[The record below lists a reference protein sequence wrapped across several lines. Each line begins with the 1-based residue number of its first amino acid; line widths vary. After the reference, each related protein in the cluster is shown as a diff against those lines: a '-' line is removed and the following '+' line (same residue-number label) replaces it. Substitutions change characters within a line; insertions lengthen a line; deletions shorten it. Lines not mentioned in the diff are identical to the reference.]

1 MLKRPLPSGTVTFL
15 FTDIEGSTRAWEQ
28 HPGAMA
34 AALSDHDRLL
44 RDVFER
50 HGGYVFKTVGDAFCC
65 AFERAPDALAAA
77 VEAMRALHAHRWPD
91 EIGEVR
97 VRMALHCGD
106 AIAHDGDYF
115 GPTLNRVARLLAIG
129 YGGQILLTA
138 AAAEMLADI
147 ALDGVTLRDLGS
159 HRLKDLRRA
168 EATYQVM
175 AKGLRA
181 SFPALA
187 SVDAHPNNLP
197 SQISSFVGRERE
209 IATLRQ
215 RLAEHRVVTIGGA
228 GGIGKTRLALQVA
241 AEVVQD
247 YSDGIYFVALA
258 PLRDGRHIPNA
269 LASALGVDEAS
280 NEALEETIVRH
291 LGSKH
296 VLLVFDNCEHVL
308 GETALSIKQI
318 VSDCPNVRC
327 LITSREP
334 LHLTGEC
341 VERLAPLST
350 PDGARSVADLEAL
363 DGSLLFLE
371 RARAVAGP
379 LALCESEC
387 ELVVEICRRL
397 DGIPL
402 AIELAASRLATMPLE
417 RLAKRLRAMLLASKD
432 ATVDERHRTLRA
444 AISWSY
450 DLLADSEKRT
460 FSALSIFSGGCT
472 IDALA
477 HVVEVDVEDDLESL
491 VDKSLVQLDL
501 RDDAGSRY
509 RLLEPIAEFAESQL
523 TALGA
528 SDALRRRHIEFY
540 SALASSVATADASA
554 RAGGMARIDVEIG
567 NMRAALERAMNGDVE
582 RAAQLVINLAPFW
595 RARGSFTEGRD
606 WLERLLDRAPALD
619 LTKKA
624 RVLRDSAAFAAM
636 QDDYDDANRLAR
648 DAVDIYRGLSDES
661 GIGSALHI
669 VAEVAHRQGRSDEA
683 KRLYT
688 ESYEHLDAGNHLV
701 GKTICMMNLGML
713 ARDEE
718 DYESSERLLL
728 KAREDAQRLGDR
740 SVLAQV
746 EVERAWTALESGNV
760 ERAERSF
767 REAFDVKTAERDSHG
782 ACQAR
787 IGVASAL
794 LVGGHADAAR
804 REFETALREAAAL
817 RAQIFVINAIHGIA
831 GVAAIGGD
839 LAAAAKYCGFAD
851 QLIAKTHCSEQL
863 GLIQNI
869 ATARIYAGLST
880 EEIAAATAAGA
891 AMKPEE
897 VAALSR
903 SAATSS

>member
-28 HPGAMA
+28 HPDAMA
-34 AALSDHDRLL
+34 VALADHDRLL
-44 RDVFER
+44 RGVFER
-50 HGGYVFKTVGDAFCC
+50 HGGYVFKTVGDEFCC
-65 AFERAPDALAAA
+65 AFQRSRDALTAAI
-77 VEAMRALHAHRWPD
+77 EAMRALQVQRWPD

-138 AAAEMLADI
+138 AAAQMLEGTP
-147 ALDGVTLRDLGS
+147 LEGVVLRDLGS
-159 HRLKDLRRA
+159 HRLRDLRQA
-168 EATYQVM
+168 EPTFQAM
-175 AKGLRA
+175 AEGLRA

-197 SQISSFVGRERE
+197 SQISSFVGREPE
-209 IATLRQ
+209 IANLR
-215 RLAEHRVVTIGGA
+215 RGLTEYRVVTVGGA

-241 AEVVQD
+241 AEVVQE
-247 YSDGIYFVALA
+247 YSGGVYLVALA
-258 PLRDGRHIPNA
+258 PLPDGRHVPNA
-269 LASALGVDEAS
+269 LASALGVVEVS

-296 VLLVFDNCEHVL
+296 VLLIFDNCEHVL
-308 GETALSIKQI
+308 GETALLVKRILSE
-318 VSDCPNVRC
+318 CPNVRC

-350 PDGARSVADLEAL
+350 PDGSF
-363 DGSLLFLE
+363 LFLE
-371 RARAVAGP
+371 RARAVAGT
-379 LALCESEC
+379 LALSETEC

-402 AIELAASRLATMPLE
+402 AIELAASRLATIPLE
-417 RLAKRLRAMLLASKD
+417 RLAKRLQTMLLASKD

-444 AISWSY
+444 AIAWSY

-460 FSALSIFSGGCT
+460 FSALSLFAGGCT
-472 IDALA
+472 IEALE
-477 HVVEVDVEDDLESL
+477 HVVEAEVDVEIESL

-501 RDDAGSRY
+501 RESAESRY
-509 RLLEPIAEFAESQL
+509 RLLEPVAEFAIGEL
-523 TALGA
+523 AALGE

-540 SALASSVATADASA
+540 STLASSVVAADASA
-554 RAGGMARIDVEIG
+554 RAAGMSRIDVEIG
-567 NMRAALERAMNGDVE
+567 NMRAALERAMDADVE
-582 RAAQLVINLAPFW
+582 RAAALIIDLTHFW

-606 WLERLLDRAPALD
+606 WLERLLARAAALD

-624 RVLRDSAAFAAM
+624 RALRNLAAFAAM
-636 QDDYDDANRLAR
+636 QDDYDDASRLAR
-648 DAVDIYRGLSDES
+648 DAVEIYRSLSDDS

-669 VAEVAHRQGRSDEA
+669 VAEVAHRQGHLEQA

-688 ESYEHLDAGNHLV
+688 ESYEHLDAANHLV

-713 ARDEE
+713 ARDDDE
-718 DYESSERLLL
+718 DYESSEKLLR
-728 KAREDAQRLGDR
+728 KASEDAQRLGYP
-740 SVLAQV
+740 SVMAQV
-746 EVERAWTALESGNV
+746 EIERAWTALCLGDSEL
-760 ERAERSF
+760 AERYF
-767 REAFDVKTAERDSHG
+767 REAFGIKTSERDLHG

-787 IGVASAL
+787 LGVASAL
-794 LVGGHADAAR
+794 LVAGRADAAR
-804 REFETALREAAAL
+804 HEFETALAEATAL
-817 RAQIFVINAIHGIA
+817 KAQIFVINAIHGIA

-839 LAAAAKYCGFAD
+839 LVAAAKCCGFAD
-851 QLIAKTHCSEQL
+851 KLIAETHCSEHL
-863 GLIQNI
+863 GLVQKIV
-869 ATARIYAGLST
+869 TERIYAGLSA
-880 EEIAAATAAGA
+880 EEIAAAAATGA
-891 AMKPEE
+891 AMKPQE
-897 VAALSR
+897 VAALFGS
-903 SAATSS
+903 SAAASVAKP

>member
-1 MLKRPLPSGTVTFL
+1 VKEGLKVFISRAGEDVAISGEVERALSGAGFVVLSQDTTFGNANFMMRMHDALRGADRIVALLSESYVHSDYCLAEWANALADDPLNRKGRLVVLRIEDTPPSGL
-15 FTDIEGSTRAWEQ
+15 MGGIPYHDIGE
-28 HPGAMA
+28 
-34 AALSDHDRLL
+34 LL
-44 RDVFER
+44 AD
-50 HGGYVFKTVGDAFCC
+50 
-65 AFERAPDALAAA
+65 PDALQRTLVEILSNVPGGSPQAPAAP
-77 VEAMRALHAHRWPD
+77 RS
-91 EIGEVR
+91 
-97 VRMALHCGD
+97 
-106 AIAHDGDYF
+106 
-115 GPTLNRVARLLAIG
+115 VARSSG
-129 YGGQILLTA
+129 
-138 AAAEMLADI
+138 
-147 ALDGVTLRDLGS
+147 
-159 HRLKDLRRA
+159 
-168 EATYQVM
+168 
-175 AKGLRA
+175 
-181 SFPALA
+181 PALA

-197 SQISSFVGRERE
+197 SQISSFVGRELE
-209 IATLRQ
+209 IANLRR
-215 RLAEHRVVTIGGA
+215 RLAQHRVVTVGGA

-241 AEVVQD
+241 AEVAQD
-247 YSDGIYFVALA
+247 YSGGVYFVALA
-258 PLRDGRHIPNA
+258 PLREGRRVPNA
-269 LASALGVDEAS
+269 LASALGVVEAP
-280 NEALEETIVRH
+280 NEALEETVVRH

-308 GETALSIKQI
+308 GETALLIKRI
-318 VSDCPNVRC
+318 VSECANLRC

-334 LHLTGEC
+334 LHLTGEF
-341 VERLAPLST
+341 VERLAPLSA
-350 PDGARSVADLEAL
+350 PDAAQSVAELEAL

-371 RARAVAGP
+371 RARAVAGT
-379 LALCESEC
+379 LALTETDC
-387 ELVVEICRRL
+387 ELVVEICRHL

-432 ATVDERHRTLRA
+432 ATVEERHRTLRA
-444 AISWSY
+444 AIAWSY
-450 DLLADSEKRT
+450 DLLAESEKRT
-460 FSALSIFSGGCT
+460 FAALSLFSGGCT

-477 HVVEVDVEDDLESL
+477 HVAEADVEDEVESL

-523 TALGA
+523 AA
-528 SDALRRRHIEFY
+528 SDSADALRRRHIEFY
-540 SALASSVATADASA
+540 SALASSVAAADAGA
-554 RAGGMARIDVEIG
+554 RAAGMARIDVEIG
-567 NMRAALERAMNGDVE
+567 NMRAALERAMDGDVE
-582 RAAQLVINLAPFW
+582 RAAQLIINLTPFW

-606 WLERLLDRAPALD
+606 WLERLLSHAAALD
-619 LTKKA
+619 LAKRA
-624 RVLRDSAAFAAM
+624 RILRDSAAFAAM
-636 QDDYDDANRLAR
+636 QDGYDDANRFAR
-648 DAVDIYRGLSDES
+648 DAVEIYRGLSDES

-718 DYESSERLLL
+718 DYDSSERLLL

-746 EVERAWTALESGNV
+746 EVERAWTALESGDV
-760 ERAERSF
+760 ECAERSF

-794 LVGGHADAAR
+794 LVAGHADAAR
-804 REFETALREAAAL
+804 HEFETALREATAL

-831 GVAAIGGD
+831 GVSAIGGD
-839 LAAAAKYCGFAD
+839 LVAAAKYCGFAD

-863 GLIQNI
+863 GLVQKM
-869 ATARIYAGLST
+869 ATERIYAGLNA

-897 VAALSR
+897 AIYFPSFPLA
-903 SAATSS
+903 

>member
-15 FTDIEGSTRAWEQ
+15 FTDIEGSTRAWER

-34 AALSDHDRLL
+34 GALSDHDGLL
-44 RDVFER
+44 RGVFER
-50 HGGYVFKTVGDAFCC
+50 HGGYVFKTVGDQFCC

-77 VEAMRALHAHRWPD
+77 IEAMRALHAHRWPD

-181 SFPALA
+181 SFPALV

-209 IATLRQ
+209 IANLRG

-247 YSDGIYFVALA
+247 YSGGVYFVALA

-269 LASALGVDEAS
+269 LASALGIDEAS
-280 NEALEETIVRH
+280 NEALDETIVRQ

-308 GETALSIKQI
+308 GETAISIKRI
-318 VSDCPNVRC
+318 VSECPNVRC
-327 LITSREP
+327 LTTSREP

-350 PDGARSVADLEAL
+350 PDGAQSVAELEAL

-371 RARAVAGP
+371 RARAVAGT
-379 LALCESEC
+379 LALSESEC
-387 ELVVEICRRL
+387 ELVVEVCRRL

-444 AISWSY
+444 AIAWSY
-450 DLLADSEKRT
+450 DLLADSEKRI
-460 FSALSIFSGGCT
+460 FSALSLFSGGCT
-472 IDALA
+472 VDALA
-477 HVVEVDVEDDLESL
+477 HVVEADVEDEVESL

-523 TALGA
+523 AA
-528 SDALRRRHIEFY
+528 SDSSDALRRRYIEFY
-540 SALASSVATADASA
+540 SALASSVAAADASS
-554 RAGGMARIDVEIG
+554 RAAGMAHIDVEIG
-567 NMRAALERAMNGDVE
+567 NVRAALERAMDGDVE
-582 RAAQLVINLAPFW
+582 RAAQLIIDLTPFW

-606 WLERLLDRAPALD
+606 WLERLLSRAPALY
-619 LTKKA
+619 LTKRA

-648 DAVDIYRGLSDES
+648 DAVEIYRGLSDDP

-713 ARDEE
+713 ARDDGE
-718 DYESSERLLL
+718 DYESSEKLLL
-728 KAREDAQRLGDR
+728 KASDDAKRLGDL

-746 EVERAWTALESGNV
+746 EIERAWTALCSGDA
-760 ERAERSF
+760 ERAERFF
-767 REAFDVKTAERDSHG
+767 REAFNVKTAERDSHG

-787 IGVASAL
+787 IGLGSAL
-794 LVGGHADAAR
+794 LVAGRTDAAR
-804 REFETALREAAAL
+804 HEFERALHEGSAL
-817 RAQIFVINAIHGIA
+817 GAQMFVINAIHGIA
-831 GVAAIGGD
+831 GVAAIGGN
-839 LAAAAKYCGFAD
+839 LVAAATCCGLAD
-851 QLIAKTHCSEQL
+851 KLIAAARCSEQL
-863 GLIQNI
+863 GLVQKI
-869 ATARIYAGLST
+869 TLERIHAGLSE
-880 EEIAAATAAGA
+880 EEIAAA
-891 AMKPEE
+891 
-897 VAALSR
+897 VATPATGSHRLCRTRSR
-903 SAATSS
+903 QSSPG